1 VRRLSDVPVGEV
13 RADFGRE
20 RASKGETEV
29 TTCPTMS
36 PAQFASERARDAAPA
51 QASARR
57 RSADRASS
65 NLTGAAAQVS
75 PAGGAPAPSVGETY
89 SRLKPRLSSKNPDP
103 TAALERQRRH
113 TFELLLVCA
122 VGLVPWTV
130 MLALTLPAQYHVH
143 TWRVT
148 WVGFDALLLAAMAST
163 VFFGWRRRIVVIPAL
178 TTAVLLICDAWF
190 DVSLDFGTPDVWTS
204 AALAAFVELPL
215 AAFLVHRVHSLVQP
229 VLRALHELDG
239 QGELY
244 PQLGTTAN
252 STTLTHLTNLT
263 SPPSARQS
271 ATR

>member
-1 VRRLSDVPVGEV
+1 
-13 RADFGRE
+13 
-20 RASKGETEV
+20 
-29 TTCPTMS
+29 MS
-36 PAQFASERARDAAPA
+36 PAQVATERAGDAAPA

-57 RSADRASS
+57 RSAD
-65 NLTGAAAQVS
+65 
-75 PAGGAPAPSVGETY
+75 PA
-89 SRLKPRLSSKNPDP
+89 SKNPDP
-103 TAALERQRRH
+103 AASLERQRRH

-163 VFFGWRRRIVVIPAL
+163 VYFGWRRRAVVIPAL
-178 TTAVLLICDAWF
+178 TTAVLLVCDAWF

-229 VLRALHELDG
+229 VLRVLRDLDG
-239 QGELY
+239 QGALR

-252 STTLTHLTNLT
+252 STTLTHLTNL
-263 SPPSARQS
+263 PSARPR